1 MRLASLIQILVVVS
15 LPGMAAAAP
24 LRILFIG
31 NSLTYVNDLPA
42 LVQAIGKAN
51 GEKVET
57 RMVAYPDYS
66 LEDHWNSGDAGAR
79 WQRVGGRSS

>member
-1 MRLASLIQILVVVS
+1 VLS
-15 LPGMAAAAP
+15 AAGNRRGRNRSACC
-24 LRILFIG
+24 FIG
-31 NSLTYVNDLPA
+31 NSLTYVNDVPA

-66 LEDHWNSGDAGAR
+66 LEDHWNGGDARRAR
-79 WQRVGGRSS
+79 AGRGRLVVSS